1 MSTREYMLGNVAIAR
16 GIVEGGAQV
25 ISGYPGTPSSEIIDT
40 LSRMDDRNFYVE
52 WSVNEKVA
60 MEVAAGAAW
69 TGVRSVV
76 VMKHVG
82 LNVAADPLMTLA
94 YTGVKGGMII
104 IVADDPSCHSSQNE
118 QDSRKYAD
126 FSLVPCL
133 DPSTI
138 QEAKDIIPYAFELS
152 EKFGIPIIFRTT
164 TRISHGKSDVKPGEV
179 FENRSV
185 ARFEKSVDRWVMLPK
200 NARVRHLHL
209 LDIQDSIASEL
220 EKSSLNEL
228 TINNDPQSKI
238 GIIASG
244 IASVYAK
251 EAILNIGLDAS
262 FLKIGTYPVPK
273 GLIKKIL
280 EHAETVL
287 VIEELE
293 PVVEDRVKIIANEI
307 GSCARIIGK
316 TGNFVPR
323 VGELNVELCEYAI
336 VNAFGITKK
345 SNIADSMVDVVDLVD
360 LVNVA
365 DIELPLRPPAM
376 CPGCSHRAVYYAMKK
391 VFGND
396 AVYPSDIGCY
406 TLGVQSGTV
415 ETTLCMGSGIT
426 LASGIYHAGEPRPIC
441 CSIGDSTFFHTGM
454 NGLMN
459 AVYNK
464 ANITVT
470 ILDNRITAMTGHQP
484 NPGMGKTATGDA
496 TVDISIKKLCL
507 GLGAK
512 FVEVVDA
519 YDCKATEEVFKR
531 AKEYAGT
538 SVVIAEQACVI
549 DARRAGIRLKP
560 YIIDVGKCT
569 GCKQCVKFGCPA
581 IEFDAKNKHAKIT
594 ALCTGCGVCVHICKF
609 GAISVVE

>member
-1 MSTREYMLGNVAIAR
+1 MGTREYMLGNVAIAR

-40 LSRMDDRNFYVE
+40 LSRMDERNFYVE

-69 TGVRSVV
+69 SGVRSVV
-76 VMKHVG
+76 TMKHVG

-94 YTGVKGGMII
+94 YTGVKGGMVI

-118 QDSRKYAD
+118 QDTRKYAD
-126 FSLVPCL
+126 FSLIPCL

-138 QEAKDIIPYAFELS
+138 QEAKDMIPYAFELS
-152 EKFGIPIIFRTT
+152 EKFEIPVIFRPT
-164 TRISHGKSDVKPGEV
+164 TRISHGKSDVESGKV
-179 FENRSV
+179 VENRPI
-185 ARFEKSVDRWVMLPK
+185 AHFEKLIDRWVMLPK
-200 NARVRHLHL
+200 NARVRHPHL
-209 LDIQDSIASEL
+209 LGIQESITKEL
-220 EKSSLNEL
+220 EHSPWNEL
-228 TINNDPQSKI
+228 TLNDGSGQKI

-251 EAILNIGLDAS
+251 EAILNIGIDVS
-262 FLKIGTYPVPK
+262 FLKIGTYPVPQ
-273 GLIKKIL
+273 GLIRNML
-280 EHAETVL
+280 DHVETVL

-293 PVVEDRVKIIANEI
+293 PVVEDRVRVIANKTS
-307 GSCARIIGK
+307 SCTRIIGK
-316 TGNFVPR
+316 TGDFVPR
-323 VGELNVELCEYAI
+323 VGELNVELCEAAI
-336 VNAFGITKK
+336 VNAFGTGEKTKLAE
-345 SNIADSMVDVVDLVD
+345 STVDLEEKAGMT
-360 LVNVA
+360 N
-365 DIELPLRPPAM
+365 IELPLRPPAM

-415 ETTLCMGSGIT
+415 ETTLCMGSSIT
-426 LASGIYHAGEPRPIC
+426 LASGIYHAGESRPIC

-470 ILDNRITAMTGHQP
+470 ILDNRVTAMTGHQP
-484 NPGMGKTATGDA
+484 NPGMGKTATGES
-496 TVDISIKKLCL
+496 TVEISIKDLCH
-507 GLGAK
+507 GLGAE

-519 YDCKATEEVFKR
+519 YDRKATEEVFRR
-531 AKEYAGT
+531 AKEYDGT

-549 DARRAGIRLKP
+549 NARRAGIRLKP
-560 YIIDVGKCT
+560 YVIDVDKCT

-581 IEFDAKNKHAKIT
+581 IEFDSENKCARIT
-594 ALCTGCGVCVHICKF
+594 ALCTGCGVCAQICKF
-609 GAISVVE
+609 DAILEVGK

>member
-1 MSTREYMLGNVAIAR
+1 MSKREYMLGNVAIAR
-16 GIVEGGAQV
+16 GIIEGGAQV

-40 LSRMDDRNFYVE
+40 LSKMDIQNFYVE

-69 TGVRSVV
+69 AGVRSVV
-76 VMKHVG
+76 TMKHVG
-82 LNVAADPLMTLA
+82 LNIAADPLMTLA
-94 YTGVKGGMII
+94 YTGVKGGMVI

-118 QDSRKYAD
+118 QDTRRYAD

-138 QEAKDIIPYAFELS
+138 QEAKDMIPYAFELS
-152 EKFGIPIIFRTT
+152 GKFGIPVIFRPT
-164 TRISHGKSDVKPGEV
+164 TRISHGKSDVKPGKV
-179 FENRSV
+179 IENRST
-185 ARFEKSVDRWVMLPK
+185 AHFGKLVDRWVMLPK
-200 NARVRHLHL
+200 NARVRHNHL
-209 LDIQDSIASEL
+209 LGIQDSIAREL
-220 EKSSLNEL
+220 ENSPWNEL
-228 TINNDPQSKI
+228 TMNIDPQSKI
-238 GIIASG
+238 GVIASG

-251 EAILNIGLDAS
+251 EAILDIGLDVS
-262 FLKIGTYPVPK
+262 FLKISTYPVPK
-273 GLIKKIL
+273 GLIKKML
-280 EHAETVL
+280 EHADTIL

-307 GSCARIIGK
+307 GSDARILGK
-316 TGNFVPR
+316 TGGFVLR
-323 VGELNVELCEYAI
+323 AGELNVKLCKDAI
-336 VNAFGITKK
+336 TNAFGMSKK
-345 SNIADSMVDVVDLVD
+345 TNNVNSMVGVEDM
-360 LVNVA
+360 A

-415 ETTLCMGSGIT
+415 ETTLCMGSSIT
-426 LASGIYHAGEPRPIC
+426 LASGIYHAGESRPIC

-470 ILDNRITAMTGHQP
+470 ILDNRVTAMTGHQP
-484 NPGMGKTATGDA
+484 NPGMGKTANGET
-496 TVDISIKKLCL
+496 TVDISIEKLCL

-519 YDCKATEEVFKR
+519 YDCKATLEVFKR

-560 YIIDVGKCT
+560 YVIDVGKCT
-569 GCKQCVKFGCPA
+569 GCKQCVNFGCPA
-581 IEFDAKNKHAKIT
+581 IEFDAKTKHAKIT
-594 ALCTGCGVCVHICKF
+594 SLCSGCGMCARICKF
-609 GAISVVE
+609 DAISEVENDQ